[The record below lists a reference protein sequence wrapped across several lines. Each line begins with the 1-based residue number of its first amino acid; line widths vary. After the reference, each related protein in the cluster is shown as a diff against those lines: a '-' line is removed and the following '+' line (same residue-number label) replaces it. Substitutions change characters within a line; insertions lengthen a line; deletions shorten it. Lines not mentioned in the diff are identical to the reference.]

1 MDLLRVDPYGLPR
14 CLEGIQGRPLWK
26 RTSRVVIF
34 LREASWSHWA
44 RPVLLRSARAQAA
57 MLQRK
62 LILQLQPRPT
72 PLPKLRPCIAATAP
86 LTETS
91 ALRAWL
97 SPRPKTVPSSPPA
110 WMTISSC
117 LLIRRASRPC
127 RLRRWICG
135 RVRRGQ
141 GAHVE
146 DGEQRCYSASMK
158 EKAQSTTPWLTSMKA
173 IEAYCVGK
181 KASDL
186 TKTSLDAVTGA
197 TLVDAPNYLKLVSEV
212 AGSDDITTTGAYAGD
227 GSDLKM
233 GCATAAAHGDKR
245 SRKPFPL
252 CRGTCW
258 LLRAST
264 SSSSPTLRLPAGAR
278 AQFGRRLRRR
288 VRRGQGAHVQVGEL
302 RYVQRQHE
310 GKGPVHYAVD
320 RIHVAIESFVAGQ
333 KIADV
338 KAKGPDA
345 VSGATLV
352 DTAGYVDT
360 AVAAAK
366 TA

>member
-1 MDLLRVDPYGLPR
+1 METNV
-14 CLEGIQGRPLWK
+14 
-26 RTSRVVIF
+26 SRRDFLKGSSVVA
-34 LREASWSHWA
+34 LGAAGAATLSSCA
-44 RPVLLRSARAQAA
+44 GGDAAAKADSAV
-57 MLQRK
+57 
-62 LILQLQPRPT
+62 
-72 PLPKLRPCIAATAP
+72 ATAP
-86 LTETS
+86 DTAAKTATLHRGYGAAHGDKCFTS
-91 ALRAWL
+91 VVVATAEDGTILAASVDDYQFMPADSAGITPVPNSDAGFADGYAEGKVL
-97 SPRPKTVPSSPPA
+97 MSKTVNNDA
-110 WMTISSC
+110 
-117 LLIRRASRPC
+117 
-127 RLRRWICG
+127 
-135 RVRRGQ
+135 
-141 GAHVE
+141 
-146 DGEQRCYSASMK
+146 YSASMK

-233 GCATAAAHGDKR
+233 GRATAAAHGDKAFAEAV
-245 SRKPFPL
+245 SL
-252 CRGTCW
+252 VQGDV
-258 LLRAST
+258 LVASSIDEFQFADA
-264 SSSSPTLRLPAGAR
+264 SSAGLVPVPNSDA
-278 AQFGRRLRRR
+278 AFAEGY
-288 VRRGQGAHVQVGEL
+288 A
-302 RYVQRQHE
+302 E
-310 GKGPVHYAVD
+310 GKALMSKSVNSDMYSASMKEKAQSTTPW
-320 RIHVAIESFVAGQ
+320 IESMSAIESFVAGQ

>member
-1 MDLLRVDPYGLPR
+1 METNV
-14 CLEGIQGRPLWK
+14 
-26 RTSRVVIF
+26 SRRDFLKGSIVVA
-34 LREASWSHWA
+34 LGAAGAATLSSCA
-44 RPVLLRSARAQAA
+44 GGDAAAKADSAV
-57 MLQRK
+57 
-62 LILQLQPRPT
+62 
-72 PLPKLRPCIAATAP
+72 ATAP
-86 LTETS
+86 DTAAKTATLHRGYGAAHGDKCFTS
-91 ALRAWL
+91 VVVATAEDGTILAASVDDYQFMPADSAGITPVPNSDAGFADGYAEGKVL
-97 SPRPKTVPSSPPA
+97 MSKTVNNDA
-110 WMTISSC
+110 
-117 LLIRRASRPC
+117 
-127 RLRRWICG
+127 
-135 RVRRGQ
+135 
-141 GAHVE
+141 
-146 DGEQRCYSASMK
+146 YSASMK

-233 GCATAAAHGDKR
+233 GRATAAAHGDKA
-245 SRKPFPL
+245 FAD
-252 CRGTCW
+252 
-258 LLRAST
+258 AS
-264 SSSSPTLRLPAGAR
+264 SAGLVPVPNSDA
-278 AQFGRRLRRR
+278 AFAEGY
-288 VRRGQGAHVQVGEL
+288 A
-302 RYVQRQHE
+302 E
-310 GKGPVHYAVD
+310 GKALMSKSVNSDMYSASMKEKAQSTTPW
-320 RIHVAIESFVAGQ
+320 IESMSAIESFVAGQ

>member
-127 RLRRWICG
+127 RTPTLDLRT
-135 RVRRGQ
+135 VTRGQ

-146 DGEQRCYSASMK
+146 DGEQRC
-158 EKAQSTTPWLTSMKA
+158 L
-173 IEAYCVGK
+173 
-181 KASDL
+181 
-186 TKTSLDAVTGA
+186 
-197 TLVDAPNYLKLVSEV
+197 
-212 AGSDDITTTGAYAGD
+212 
-227 GSDLKM
+227 
-233 GCATAAAHGDKR
+233 
-245 SRKPFPL
+245 
-252 CRGTCW
+252 
-258 LLRAST
+258 
-264 SSSSPTLRLPAGAR
+264 
-278 AQFGRRLRRR
+278 FG
-288 VRRGQGAHVQVGEL
+288 
-302 RYVQRQHE
+302 QHE
-310 GKGPVHYAVD
+310 GESPVHHAVVDVDEGD
-320 RIHVAIESFVAGQ
+320 RGVLRGQ
-333 KIADV
+333 EGLRSDEDEPRCRD
-338 KAKGPDA
+338 G
-345 VSGATLV
+345 SHLV
-352 DTAGYVDT
+352 ERAQLSEARVRGRRERRHHHDGCVCRRRFRPQDGTRHRGCSR
-360 AVAAAK
+360 
-366 TA
+366 